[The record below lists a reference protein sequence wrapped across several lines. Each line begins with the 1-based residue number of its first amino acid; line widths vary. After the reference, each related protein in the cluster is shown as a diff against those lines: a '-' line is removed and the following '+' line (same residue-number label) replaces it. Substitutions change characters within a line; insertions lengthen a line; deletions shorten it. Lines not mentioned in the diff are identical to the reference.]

1 MNTNFDHLLAT
12 AIGHFDSRHDYYTL
26 AARQRALTGDPVIR
40 PSMGDEYTLTV
51 LSNVRSYTHN
61 MMCIWAYLQWDR
73 FKRLLIVT
81 RALNR
86 WYERTEYSRPVPADL
101 FARMKQFVMGE

>member
-12 AIGHFDSRHDYYTL
+12 AIGHFDAKQDYYTL

-40 PSMGDEYTLTV
+40 PSRGDDYTLTV
-51 LSNVRSYTHN
+51 VSSARFYAYSMTDVL
-61 MMCIWAYLQWDR
+61 AYLQWDR
-73 FKRLLIVT
+73 YKRLLIVT

-101 FARMKQFVMGE
+101 FCRMKQFVMGE